1 MASRLFQFHY
11 KYERDTVTTHMTVNI
26 GASGAPTLAAG
37 LNKGVV
43 SMTRNSAGDYTIVL
57 KDTSNKLLGVEMI
70 VQNASGIPAAPNIG
84 IRANNV
90 DSNTS
95 PSIRIV
101 MSNNSGVATD
111 PANGDI
117 VRLAIITRLAST

>member
-11 KYERDTVTTHMTVNI
+11 KYERDTVTTLMTVNI
-26 GASGAPTLAAG
+26 GASGAPTLVSG

-57 KDTSNKLLGVEMI
+57 KDTSNKLLDVSMSIE
-70 VQNASGIPAAPNIG
+70 NATGIAAAPNLG
-84 IRANNV
+84 IKNNNV
-90 DSNTS
+90 NSNTS

-101 MSNNSGVATD
+101 TSSGGVATD
-111 PANGDI
+111 PASGD
-117 VRLAIITRLAST
+117 VMRLAITTRLAST